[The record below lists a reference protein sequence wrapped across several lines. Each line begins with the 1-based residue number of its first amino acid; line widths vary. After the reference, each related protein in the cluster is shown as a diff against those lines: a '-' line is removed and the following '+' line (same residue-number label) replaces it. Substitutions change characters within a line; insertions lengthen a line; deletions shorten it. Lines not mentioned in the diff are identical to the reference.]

1 MFDFLKNNP
10 LLALHS
16 SALMAVESA
25 INSALEF
32 DPATRNAIGELAGK
46 VLAVECTLPPLTFY
60 IIHSEQGINLMSRYE
75 GVPDTTLHGT
85 ALSLAALA
93 VDGEDRVSFYGTGVE
108 VRGDHDLLRQIRK
121 ILKNL
126 DVDWEAALAKLI
138 GDVPAHLVGE
148 SLRGATKW
156 QKQAA
161 ERAGSA
167 AAAFSQEEARL
178 TPSTNE
184 VNQFNR
190 EVKLLSDD
198 VDRLAARINKLNVR
212 LDQQRGEQH

>member
-1 MFDFLKNNP
+1 MFEFLKNNP

-25 INSALEF
+25 INSALEY

-46 VLAVECTLPPLTFY
+46 VLAVECSLPPLTFY
-60 IIHSEQGINLMSRYE
+60 VIHSEQGINLMSRYE
-75 GVPDTTLHGT
+75 GSPDTTLHGT

-121 ILKNL
+121 ILKRL
-126 DVDWEAALAKLI
+126 DIDWEAALAKLI

-161 ERAGSA
+161 ERAGGA
-167 AAAFSQEEARL
+167 AAAFSQEEAGL
-178 TPSTNE
+178 TPSTVE
-184 VNQFNR
+184 VEGFNR
-190 EVKLLSDD
+190 EVKLLSED
-198 VDRLAARINKLNVR
+198 VDRLATRFNKLNIR
-212 LDQQRGEQH
+212 LDQQSGEQH

>member
-25 INSALEF
+25 INSALEY

-46 VLAVECTLPPLTFY
+46 VLAVECSLPPLTFY
-60 IIHSEQGINLMSRYE
+60 VIHSEQGINLMSRYE
-75 GVPDTTLHGT
+75 GTPDTTLHGT

-93 VDGEDRVSFYGTGVE
+93 ADGEDRVSFYGTGVE

-121 ILKNL
+121 IFKSL
-126 DVDWEAALAKLI
+126 DVDWEAALSKLI

-167 AAAFSQEEARL
+167 AAAFSQEEVRL
-178 TPSTNE
+178 TPSAIE
-184 VNQFNR
+184 VENFNR
-190 EVKLLSDD
+190 EVKLLNED
-198 VDRLAARINKLNVR
+198 VNRLAARINKLNI
-212 LDQQRGEQH
+212 LLNQQNGEQH